1 MYYGSRRQ
9 HVSFLIRLK
18 YRDRTYLKIL
28 LTFNF
33 NILRYWLGQKYFQW
47 NLDITKAK
55 GLAKFV
61 PYIEVICYF
70 EGLFHISY
78 YDWDK
83 ENHLL
88 YRGHRYVEVP
98 LYPQNT
104 RTSCL
109 AKENQ
114 AGFYVWV
121 TIMIN
126 ILTNEFGFE
135 IANLTVITNKRVTVI
150 PAQKQLYIKY

>member
-1 MYYGSRRQ
+1 ME
-9 HVSFLIRLK
+9 VS
-18 YRDRTYLKIL
+18 
-28 LTFNF
+28 
-33 NILRYWLGQKYFQW
+33 
-47 NLDITKAK
+47 
-55 GLAKFV
+55 
-61 PYIEVICYF
+61 
-70 EGLFHISY
+70 
-78 YDWDK
+78 
-83 ENHLL
+83 
-88 YRGHRYVEVP
+88 

-114 AGFYVWV
+114 SGFYVWV

-135 IANLTVITNKRVTVI
+135 IANLTVITNKRVYVI

>member
-1 MYYGSRRQ
+1 M
-9 HVSFLIRLK
+9 
-18 YRDRTYLKIL
+18 
-28 LTFNF
+28 
-33 NILRYWLGQKYFQW
+33 
-47 NLDITKAK
+47 
-55 GLAKFV
+55 
-61 PYIEVICYF
+61 
-70 EGLFHISY
+70 
-78 YDWDK
+78 
-83 ENHLL
+83 
-88 YRGHRYVEVP
+88 EVP

-135 IANLTVITNKRVTVI
+135 IANLTVITDKRVTVI

>member
-1 MYYGSRRQ
+1 M
-9 HVSFLIRLK
+9 
-18 YRDRTYLKIL
+18 
-28 LTFNF
+28 
-33 NILRYWLGQKYFQW
+33 
-47 NLDITKAK
+47 
-55 GLAKFV
+55 
-61 PYIEVICYF
+61 
-70 EGLFHISY
+70 
-78 YDWDK
+78 
-83 ENHLL
+83 
-88 YRGHRYVEVP
+88 EVP

-135 IANLTVITNKRVTVI
+135 IANLTVITNKRVYVI
-150 PAQKQLYIKY
+150 PAQKQLYIKYWVWLYTWALIQSNYCKNLAKNLLSLIIAHKCPQMQEPILPDFKNRRFFGYVSGKLPTYPSPKATLTLTSHIGKNVGLGEG

>member
-1 MYYGSRRQ
+1 M
-9 HVSFLIRLK
+9 
-18 YRDRTYLKIL
+18 
-28 LTFNF
+28 
-33 NILRYWLGQKYFQW
+33 
-47 NLDITKAK
+47 
-55 GLAKFV
+55 
-61 PYIEVICYF
+61 
-70 EGLFHISY
+70 
-78 YDWDK
+78 
-83 ENHLL
+83 
-88 YRGHRYVEVP
+88 EVP

-104 RTSCL
+104 STSCL

-135 IANLTVITNKRVTVI
+135 IANLTVITNKRVYVI

>member
-1 MYYGSRRQ
+1 M
-9 HVSFLIRLK
+9 
-18 YRDRTYLKIL
+18 
-28 LTFNF
+28 
-33 NILRYWLGQKYFQW
+33 
-47 NLDITKAK
+47 
-55 GLAKFV
+55 
-61 PYIEVICYF
+61 
-70 EGLFHISY
+70 
-78 YDWDK
+78 
-83 ENHLL
+83 
-88 YRGHRYVEVP
+88 EVP

-135 IANLTVITNKRVTVI
+135 IANLTVITNKRVAVI
-150 PAQKQLYIKY
+150 PAQKQLYIKYCV